1 MTVAHRLVFPLC
13 LLVGPLLV
21 IVAGTLHPDL
31 AGDGAAQLAAIA
43 QCSAWRAIH
52 WTFLFS
58 FPLALTGLV
67 GLARVHAGNPGESAV
82 RAGLIVGTFAYGAW
96 TVTVAFMGAAGAS
109 LALSFTVADAGMT
122 ATRAV
127 FLFDMIHPFA
137 LATQRVAGFAL
148 GLSTCL
154 YGWGV
159 LDGRCC
165 RAGSPRGAWRPV
177 RSRWRLRS
185 CSGKT
190 RRPTRRPS
198 CSPCCGRWSLPPS
211 CCGRLGCAAEAA
223 TRRVRSEEHTSEL
236 QSPFLISYAVF
247 CLKKKKKKTTK
258 TKITVHKTKKKKKK

>member
-82 RAGLIVGTFAYGAW
+82 RAGLIVATFAYGAW

-109 LALSFTVADAGMT
+109 LAHSFTVADAGMT

-127 FLFDMIHPFA
+127 FLFDMIQPFA

-154 YGWGV
+154 FCWGV
-159 LDGRCC
+159 LDGKVLPRWLGT
-165 RAGSPRGAWRPV
+165 AGLAAGAVAMALALVFREDTKADQAAFVLPVLWQLVTGAVGLLLSARP
-177 RSRWRLRS
+177 
-185 CSGKT
+185 
-190 RRPTRRPS
+190 
-198 CSPCCGRWSLPPS
+198 
-211 CCGRLGCAAEAA
+211 EAHDA
-223 TRRVRSEEHTSEL
+223 PGPAVRRVGT
-236 QSPFLISYAVF
+236 A
-247 CLKKKKKKTTK
+247 
-258 TKITVHKTKKKKKK
+258 

>member
-43 QCSAWRAIH
+43 QCAGWRAIH

-96 TVTVAFMGAAGAS
+96 TVTVAFMAGAGWS
-109 LALSFTVADAGMT
+109 LAQAYTLADPGMT

-154 YGWGV
+154 FGCGV
-159 LDGRCC
+159 LDGKVLPRWLATGGLA
-165 RAGSPRGAWRPV
+165 AGAVALVFALVFREDTKADQAAFVLPVLWQLVTGIVLLRTVRG
-177 RSRWRLRS
+177 
-185 CSGKT
+185 
-190 RRPTRRPS
+190 
-198 CSPCCGRWSLPPS
+198 
-211 CCGRLGCAAEAA
+211 
-223 TRRVRSEEHTSEL
+223 
-236 QSPFLISYAVF
+236 
-247 CLKKKKKKTTK
+247 
-258 TKITVHKTKKKKKK
+258 

>member
-1 MTVAHRLVFPLC
+1 MTVARRLVFPVC

-109 LALSFTVADAGMT
+109 LAHSFTVADAGMT

-127 FLFDMIHPFA
+127 FLFDMIQPFA

-148 GLSTCL
+148 GLSSCL
-154 YGWGV
+154 FAWGV
-159 LDGRCC
+159 SDGKVLPRWLATGGLA
-165 RAGSPRGAWRPV
+165 AGAVAMALALVFREDTKADQAAFVLPVLWQLVTGAVGLLLSVRPE
-177 RSRWRLRS
+177 
-185 CSGKT
+185 T
-190 RRPTRRPS
+190 DD
-198 CSPCCGRWSLPPS
+198 
-211 CCGRLGCAAEAA
+211 AAGPAV
-223 TRRVRSEEHTSEL
+223 RRVGT
-236 QSPFLISYAVF
+236 A
-247 CLKKKKKKTTK
+247 
-258 TKITVHKTKKKKKK
+258 